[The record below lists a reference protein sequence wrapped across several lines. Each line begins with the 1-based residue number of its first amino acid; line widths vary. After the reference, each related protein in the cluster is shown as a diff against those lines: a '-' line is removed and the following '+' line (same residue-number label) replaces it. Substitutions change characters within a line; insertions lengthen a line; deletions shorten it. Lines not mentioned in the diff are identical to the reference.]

1 MYKSMEPV
9 IRHRMRE
16 YERRRRPLRRVSISG
31 SAVCPV
37 PTGIGLV
44 SITSSGRGP
53 WLGAIALLL
62 FRISPYLLD
71 WGVAMA
77 GKIAD
82 AAKAIVEQ
90 ANQMFCQNPRSCTGT

>member
-1 MYKSMEPV
+1 MYKSLEPV

-16 YERRRRPLRRVSISG
+16 YERRRPPRRVSISG

-37 PTGIGLV
+37 PTGIGFL
-44 SITSSGRGP
+44 SITHRGRGP

-62 FRISPYLLD
+62 FGLSPYLLG
-71 WGVAMA
+71 WSVAMA
-77 GKIAD
+77 RKIAD

-90 ANQMFCQNPRSCTGT
+90 ANQMFCQNPRSYTGT